1 MPGAPGPQ
9 APSDGSSTSVT
20 VTGPRISLLRSLTVL
35 VLRYQALFHPDLGL
49 DQAVSTAE
57 NLLLTALLRII

>member
-1 MPGAPGPQ
+1 
-9 APSDGSSTSVT
+9 
-20 VTGPRISLLRSLTVL
+20 VL